1 MLAIK
6 APSLKMESSWEW
18 QAAIAATATA
28 TVCPVADSAV
38 SGDYTAYIAYI
49 NEVCGQNDNLVKV
62 YYLHCND
69 KQLCRNPYG
78 A

>member
-28 TVCPVADSAV
+28 TVCPVADSAA
-38 SGDYTAYIAYI
+38 SGDYIAYI
-49 NEVCGQNDNLVKV
+49 DEVCGQNDNLVKV

-69 KQLCRNPYG
+69 KQLCGNLDG